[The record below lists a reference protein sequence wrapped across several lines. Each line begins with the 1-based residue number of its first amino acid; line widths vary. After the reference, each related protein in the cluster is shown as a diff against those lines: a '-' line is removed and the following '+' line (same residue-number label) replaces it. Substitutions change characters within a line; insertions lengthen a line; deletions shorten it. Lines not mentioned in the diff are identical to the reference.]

1 MKKLIVLSF
10 LFLMPFSVFG
20 ETKIDWS
27 NFESEADEAIE
38 RAAAR
43 TDSAFN
49 VAEYMRTFDSLI
61 AETHVDFTKKYKLKI
76 ASLISRE
83 RADRQLE
90 VEAVVEVIAQKYA
103 QLVVA
108 ALDND
113 VDRIDKLRK
122 QLELLRIQL
131 VDAIV
136 RLRNIKAKPTD

>member
-1 MKKLIVLSF
+1 MKKLIVLAL
-10 LFLMPFSVFG
+10 LFLMPSLVFG

-49 VAEYMRTFDSLI
+49 VAEHMRTLDSLI

-122 QLELLRIQL
+122 QLELLRTQL
-131 VDAIV
+131 ADAIV